1 MCKTEMIMRGTT
13 ALESA
18 NALFRRAQAPANA
31 ERLCTNIWDGVTA
44 TRSTRRWLHR
54 GRAFAVAP
62 SSFALDIPHVA
73 FSTGEGICQRKAES
87 SVSFSGARACARARA
102 GVAWRRA
109 AGGGRCGGA
118 WRRVAARG
126 GAWPAIS
133 CICLSAIQR
142 VSWLPAA
149 CKKSRVWRVL
159 VASKATST
167 LPRQHATAAD
177 IQQNHCLLP
186 AMGALLLLGRT
197 FKPDQYLPPVRQIS
211 GSHEKSNRP
220 GHQAPRCCGD
230 GDN

>member
-1 MCKTEMIMRGTT
+1 MTSLGTLRWRRISTINRTATRRRRQRARMCTTEMIMRGST

-73 FSTGEGICQRKAES
+73 FSTGEQGISQRKAES

-109 AGGGRCGGA
+109 AGGA
-118 WRRVAARG
+118 AARG
-126 GAWPAIS
+126 GARGAWPAIS
-133 CICLSAIQR
+133 CICLSATSR
-142 VSWLPAA
+142 ASERPA
-149 CKKSRVWRVL
+149 
-159 VASKATST
+159 
-167 LPRQHATAAD
+167 
-177 IQQNHCLLP
+177 
-186 AMGALLLLGRT
+186 
-197 FKPDQYLPPVRQIS
+197 PV
-211 GSHEKSNRP
+211 
-220 GHQAPRCCGD
+220 
-230 GDN
+230 